1 MASNVPPNLMQQMQQ
16 TPQIMQEYQKAVEL
30 YNSNLVAIRQQIE
43 RNDISHEEKERYRLQ
58 EQSLQARVTI
68 YQAFLNNLTPQLAVQ
83 NMQQRVLAQQHG
95 MPSPAGAGTTSPST
109 SSMVDGMSM
118 SSAPG
123 SPAYNQQQQP
133 VYVNTQLRNVAQ
145 QQQML
150 NKIGSV
156 PSSPQTT
163 AASSPRQ
170 MTPSNSLA
178 NTPNPILAS
187 ALAAAKQPS
196 TPGANKGMFTFPAT
210 VTSGSVTS
218 TVPTTANNTG
228 TNNPSGVG
236 NSGSGG
242 SNVGSTS
249 STPFTSTTATMA
261 QKSSTATLDMD
272 SGTRVL
278 AKRKI
283 QELVGQIDPDERL
296 EPEVED
302 ILLEIADEF
311 IESVT
316 SFACRLAKHRKTDTL
331 EVKDLQLHLERNWN
345 IRVPG
350 FASDD
355 IRTLRKPN
363 IPASHQSKVQAVN
376 LAKSQQSPNHG
387 VKKESG

>member
-16 TPQIMQEYQKAVEL
+16 TPQIIQEYQKAVEL
-30 YNSNLVAIRQQIE
+30 YNSNLVVIRQQIE
-43 RNDISHEEKERYRLQ
+43 RNDISHEEKERFRVQ

-68 YQAFLNNLTPQLAVQ
+68 YQAFLNNITPQFNAQ
-83 NMQQRVLAQQHG
+83 NMQQRVLAQQHA
-95 MPSPAGAGTTSPST
+95 MPSPVGAGTTSPST

-118 SSAPG
+118 PSAPG

-145 QQQML
+145 QQQIL

-170 MTPSNSLA
+170 MTPSNSLT
-178 NTPNPILAS
+178 TPNPILAS
-187 ALAAAKQPS
+187 ALASAKQPP
-196 TPGANKGMFTFPAT
+196 TPGAKGMFTFPAV
-210 VTSGSVTS
+210 VTSGSG
-218 TVPTTANNTG
+218 TANIPATG
-228 TNNPSGVG
+228 AANLSGG
-236 NSGSGG
+236 AGSGG
-242 SNVGSTS
+242 SNVGSVS
-249 STPFTSTTATMA
+249 STPFTPTTATMA

-376 LAKSQQSPNHG
+376 LAKTQQGPSHG
-387 VKKESG
+387 VKKETG